1 VGRLYYS
8 ALFQIFFNGSNL
20 NWSEGGFLLSENFK
34 IKYGRVDNEIR
45 NKFPYRSFS
54 KFETEFEL
62 KNQRTKLNQIQLI
75 SNSRDLEASEFDGI
89 WHVAM
94 KSNLEHFTS

>member
-34 IKYGRVDNEIR
+34 IKYERVDNEIR

-54 KFETEFEL
+54 KFET
-62 KNQRTKLNQIQLI
+62 
-75 SNSRDLEASEFDGI
+75 
-89 WHVAM
+89 
-94 KSNLEHFTS
+94 